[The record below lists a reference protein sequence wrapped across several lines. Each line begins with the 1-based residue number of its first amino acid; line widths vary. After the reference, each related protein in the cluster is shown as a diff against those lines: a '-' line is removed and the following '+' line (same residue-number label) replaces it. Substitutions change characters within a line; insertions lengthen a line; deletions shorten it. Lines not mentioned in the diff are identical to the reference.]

1 MDPVDSNDA
10 ILLSAFNFCNPFDD
24 VLPFSTGTVSALDR
38 QHLWGLYTGIQA
50 EVVTLLVTCFLNVKA
65 DMQNQMNILSA
76 VAGAANILGTIQDN
90 VNISVTLKTDV
101 NIRGEV
107 C

>member
-1 MDPVDSNDA
+1 MSIATVVTRGYGSFGT
-10 ILLSAFNFCNPFDD
+10 IAF
-24 VLPFSTGTVSALDR
+24 VATAGFSIE
-38 QHLWGLYTGIQA
+38 QI
-50 EVVTLLVTCFLNVKA
+50 TLLVTCFLNVKA
-65 DMQNQMNILSA
+65 DKQNQMNILSA

>member
-1 MDPVDSNDA
+1 MLLFWAHQEGGGDA
-10 ILLSAFNFCNPFDD
+10 
-24 VLPFSTGTVSALDR
+24 
-38 QHLWGLYTGIQA
+38 A
-50 EVVTLLVTCFLNVKA
+50 EAVASLVTCFLNVKA
-65 DMQNQMNILSA
+65 DMQNQMNILSV